1 MKKILFLTPELP
13 YPPISGGK
21 LISWKLLQHLS
32 NKYEVSVFCFLRDK
46 DKFFLDEFREKVDLK
61 ELFFEVMDK
70 KRSIITYIMSIIRG
84 VPLSIYRN
92 YSFFFMNEVSEK
104 LKLNRYD
111 VILVDHYT
119 MYQYVSE
126 NFKGK
131 ILLNEHNA
139 EYLIWE
145 RLSKNKDYNFL
156 IRMLALWESRRI
168 SKYEK
173 IICMS
178 SDKVLC
184 VSSNDIKSLA
194 KLGVNEDKFELV
206 ATIGDDE
213 LLEFPDIEFE
223 DTERSILFIGTL
235 NWEPNVDGLL
245 WFLRGCWKQLK
256 KRFPAL
262 KIYIIGANADPRLVN
277 LSKKDKD
284 IILTGFVEN
293 VEEYYVKSRV
303 FVNPLRFGS
312 GIKVKSLNALYRGIP
327 LVTTSIGIEG
337 LDVRDMVSVAVANNE
352 KDMVEKVS
360 ILNKDRDIWNT
371 LSKNSRQLAREKYA
385 SNRCFEKLDKAI
397 ESNLGENQLI

>member
-245 WFLRGCWKQLK
+245 WSLRGCWKQLK

-360 ILNKDRDIWNT
+360 ILIKDRDIWNT